1 MIEASGICVR
11 LGGRDILSDVAIA
24 LRPGELS
31 VIVGPNGAGKTTL
44 MRVLVGDLVPSAG
57 SVRFAGRPI
66 GDWREADLAARRAVL
81 PQASQL
87 AFPFTV
93 HEVVQLGGRV
103 AAGDQGRAADRIA
116 ESLDLVGLAGYG
128 PRFYQQLS
136 GGEQQRVHLARV
148 LCQIR
153 QPVADGE
160 PRWLFLDE
168 PTSNLDIRHQFQV
181 LSIARDHA
189 AAGGGALAILHDL
202 NMASLFADRIV
213 VVSDGRIV
221 ADGPPAEVLTDALL
235 HRVFGV
241 RLRVNVAPLGGAPFV
256 LPHSAMDGR

>member
-1 MIEASGICVR
+1 MIEACGISVR
-11 LGGRDILSDVAIA
+11 LGGRDILDAIEIELGA
-24 LRPGELS
+24 GELT

-57 SVRFAGRPI
+57 AVRFEGRLL
-66 GDWREADLAARRAVL
+66 GDWREGDLAARRAVL

-93 HEVVQLGGRV
+93 HEVVQLGSRV
-103 AAGDQGRAADRIA
+103 AGTGRAADRIA
-116 ESLDLVGLAGYG
+116 ETLDQVGLTGYG

-153 QPVADGE
+153 HPVVDGE

-168 PTSNLDIRHQFQV
+168 PTSNLDIHHQFQV
-181 LSIARDHA
+181 LRLARSH
-189 AAGGGALAILHDL
+189 AAGGGGAVAILHDL
-202 NMASLFADRIV
+202 NMASLFADRMV

-221 ADGPPAEVLTDALL
+221 ADGPPAVVLTDALL
-235 HRVFGV
+235 FQVFGV
-241 RLRVNVAPLGGAPFV
+241 RLQVNAAPQTGAPFV
-256 LPHSAMDGR
+256 LPHSAME